1 MFDFPQY
8 RKMNNDK
15 SVYCIEDENN
25 FTEIQLIGQR
35 TFKLKI
41 NALQYPEKLKIR
53 DMLNCE
59 FPYLKIGQTEF
70 EAISN
75 LIQ

>member
-1 MFDFPQY
+1 
-8 RKMNNDK
+8 MNNDK
-15 SVYCIEDENN
+15 SFYCIEDENN

-53 DMLNCE
+53 DMLYCE
-59 FPYLKIGQTEF
+59 VPYLKIGQTEF

-75 LIQ
+75 LVS